1 MTKHPSSRC
10 SRRREGRGEAG
21 FTLVEMLVVITI
33 IGMIM
38 ALVGPRVLNYLSE
51 SRVKAAKIQIQS
63 FSSALDLFYL
73 DAGRFPSSSEGLGAL
88 AHPITGV
95 ASWNGPATS
104 MSIAR
109 RARAHPTISSRS
121 DRTVR
126 KAAVERQP
134 TLSAA
139 RAEAIHGAH
148 GFALI
153 EILCVLAIIGLLA
166 AIILPA
172 IPRTTTRAKL
182 ESYAVETA
190 ALLKADRNSAL
201 RRQVWV
207 ATQVDAEARAIRS
220 GVTGRTIRLPRDVVV
235 QATLA
240 SRCADR
246 ATGRSIDFFPSGM
259 SCGGVI
265 ALARPGMGYEVRV
278 NWLTG
283 GVEIVPQKLL

>member
-1 MTKHPSSRC
+1 MVNTVARGNRG
-10 SRRREGRGEAG
+10 RRLPGAGEQG

-51 SRVKAAKIQIQS
+51 SKAKAAKIQIES
-63 FSSALDLFYL
+63 FSSALDLYYL
-73 DAGRFPSSSEGLGAL
+73 DLGRYPTSNEGLAAL
-88 AHPITGV
+88 TRNTSQAG
-95 ASWNGPATS
+95 WNGPYLRGGG
-104 MSIAR
+104 AR
-109 RARAHPTISSRS
+109 
-121 DRTVR
+121 
-126 KAAVERQP
+126 
-134 TLSAA
+134 
-139 RAEAIHGAH
+139 

-172 IPRTTTRAKL
+172 VPRTTTRAKL
-182 ESYAVETA
+182 ESYAVEIA
-190 ALLKADRNSAL
+190 ALLKADRNAAL
-201 RRQVWV
+201 RREVRV

-220 GVTGRTIRLPRDVVV
+220 GVTGRTIRLPGDVIV

-246 ATGRSIDFFPSGM
+246 AAGRSIDFFPSGM
-259 SCGGVI
+259 SCGGTI

-283 GVEIVPQKLL
+283 GVEIVTKKLL